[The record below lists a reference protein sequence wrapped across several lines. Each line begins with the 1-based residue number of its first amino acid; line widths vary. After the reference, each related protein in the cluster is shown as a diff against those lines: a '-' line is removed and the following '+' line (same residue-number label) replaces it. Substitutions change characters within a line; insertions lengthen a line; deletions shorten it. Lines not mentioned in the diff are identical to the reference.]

1 MRTPSLIVFS
11 LISVTVATSTLL
23 GEQEEQAR
31 SFASPD
37 GKFALKISVPDEESA
52 DAKLEVI
59 EKASGKVV
67 GDLGTDYASII
78 SHIKVVWSAD
88 SKRLAY
94 RTAGQK
100 EWHTSVYFWNGSAF
114 HFVPLPEDLPSP
126 EIKFSKT
133 DEGGGVK
140 NYGGGEEP
148 IRWLKSGDL
157 ELSSQLT
164 EMARASS
171 HTYTATVI
179 ITIGFDA
186 QDHASVRSVT
196 NRKRASTAAWISS
209 HATIA

>member
-1 MRTPSLIVFS
+1 MRSLVVCS
-11 LISVTVATSTLL
+11 LISVTVAASALRA
-23 GEQEEQAR
+23 EQEEQVR

-37 GKFALKISVPDEESA
+37 GRFALKVNVPNEESA

-78 SHIKVVWSAD
+78 SRIKVVWSAD

-100 EWHTSVYFWNGSAF
+100 EWHTSVYFWNGSVF
-114 HFVPLPEDLPSP
+114 CLVPLPEDLPTP
-126 EIKFSKT
+126 EIKFRKT
-133 DEGGGVK
+133 DGGGGVK

-148 IRWLKSGDL
+148 VRWLKSGDL

-171 HTYTATVI
+171 RTYTATL
-179 ITIGFDA
+179 TIMISFDP
-186 QDHASVRSVT
+186 QDHASVKSVT
-196 NRKRASTAAWISS
+196 KSKTRLDE
-209 HATIA
+209 